1 MATPHDAF
9 VHRHIGPD
17 PAGTAEILDFLGYD
31 SPAEL
36 AAAALPADIA
46 QTEPTQLPDAL
57 DEAGVDRS
65 PGGFGGR
72 IGVEDDERHPLHRV
86 VEQLLLA
93 EPVVAEVVAMI
104 GGEHDQRVLEQV
116 ARFHRVEQ
124 APQFVV
130 IDQVTLL
137 EAEEGEPVTLT
148 VTLSTFYREAN
159 AA

>member
-57 DEAGVDRS
+57 DEAGALAALRARIRATRQS
-65 PGGFGGR
+65 RTGGGG
-72 IGVEDDERHPLHRV
+72 
-86 VEQLLLA
+86 
-93 EPVVAEVVAMI
+93 VAEI
-104 GGEHDQRVLEQV
+104 SK
-116 ARFHRVEQ
+116 
-124 APQFVV
+124 
-130 IDQVTLL
+130 
-137 EAEEGEPVTLT
+137 LT
-148 VTLSTFYREAN
+148 R
-159 AA
+159 